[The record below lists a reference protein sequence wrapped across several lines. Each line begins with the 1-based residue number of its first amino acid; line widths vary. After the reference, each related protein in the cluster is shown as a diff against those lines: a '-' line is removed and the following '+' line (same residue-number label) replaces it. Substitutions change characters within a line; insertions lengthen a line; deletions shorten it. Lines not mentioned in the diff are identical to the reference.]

1 MQGRHAAFV
10 AAIEGCWAAFI
21 ASRRRM
27 APSSGTT
34 ASVALCTALLAACAA
49 VPPRTPPDPA
59 ATAQAFAAR
68 RLDNL
73 SPNLPPPASGWDRAQ
88 WLNAALLL
96 NPQLAEERARAT
108 AVAAGE
114 RTAAQIRNPTL
125 NLFGEYITAAAG
137 GAAWLY
143 GLSMDFLL
151 QRPGDRSRAKRS
163 AALET
168 QAAQSDVAE
177 SIWQVRTALRQS
189 LLDVV
194 YARDEAALLQQL
206 VAAREKLQE
215 SARANLDAGEI
226 AGSEAL
232 RTQLELSA
240 ARQRLN
246 QVLMQDSEAQGR
258 LAAAVGVPAA
268 ALDGVPLRWPQWD
281 RIAALYPDL
290 SGSIRQEALIDRP
303 DLVRALRE
311 YDLAETTLQSEVAR
325 RWPEFHITPG
335 YAWDNGG
342 VRENQLNETLHDNEL
357 GMSLELPI
365 FNRNEGPIGEA
376 VARRELA
383 GKHLES
389 IQAGLFMQMEQAE
402 RNWPRARLAWED
414 ATAAAVL
421 AQQRRQAE
429 QRALSAGA
437 SDRPTLL
444 LAQAEAIETQLLGL
458 QAAYAAQQ
466 AFAALEDAYRR
477 PLEGPE
483 CAMPLSWR
491 TEKTS

>member
-10 AAIEGCWAAFI
+10 AAIADCWAVFI

-27 APSSGTT
+27 APTSGAT
-34 ASVALCTALLAACAA
+34 ASVALCAALLAACAT

-59 ATAQAFAAR
+59 ATAQAFADR
-68 RLDNL
+68 RLDHL
-73 SPNLPPPASGWDRAQ
+73 SDTLPPPASGWDRAQ
-88 WLNAALLL
+88 WLSAALLL
-96 NPQLAEERARAT
+96 NPQLAEARARAT

-125 NLFGEYITAAAG
+125 NLFGEYVTAAAG

-189 LLDVV
+189 LLDAV

-206 VAAREKLQE
+206 VAAREKLLE

-226 AGSEAL
+226 AGNEAL
-232 RTQLELSA
+232 RIQLELSA
-240 ARQRLN
+240 VRQRLN
-246 QVLMQDSEAQGR
+246 QVSMRASEAQGR

-268 ALDGVPLRWPQWD
+268 VLDGVPLQWLQWD
-281 RIAALYPDL
+281 GIASLTPDL
-290 SGSIRQEALIDRP
+290 SGAIRREALIDRP

-311 YDLAETTLQSEVAR
+311 YDLAETALQGEVAR

-365 FNRNEGPIGEA
+365 FNHNEGPIGEA

-402 RNWPRARLAWED
+402 RSWPRARQAWED

-421 AQQRRQAE
+421 AQQRSQAE
-429 QRALSAGA
+429 QRALTAGA

-483 CAMPLSWR
+483 CAMPLNWR
-491 TEKTS
+491 MEKTS

>member
-1 MQGRHAAFV
+1 MP
-10 AAIEGCWAAFI
+10 I
-21 ASRRRM
+21 
-27 APSSGTT
+27 
-34 ASVALCTALLAACAA
+34 ALCAALLAACAG
-49 VPPRTPPDPA
+49 VPTRTPPDPA

-73 SPNLPPPASGWDRAQ
+73 ASALPPPAAGWDRAQ
-88 WLNAALLL
+88 WLDAALLL
-96 NPQLAEERARAT
+96 NPQLAEARARAT

-125 NLFGEYITAAAG
+125 NLFGEYVTAAAG

-226 AGSEAL
+226 AGGEAL
-232 RTQLELSA
+232 RTQLELSV

-246 QVLMQDSEAQGR
+246 QISMQGSEAGGR

-268 ALDGVPLRWPQWD
+268 ALDGIPLLWPQWD
-281 RIAALYPDL
+281 GIGALSPDL

-311 YDLAETTLQSEVAR
+311 YDLAETTLQGEVAR

-389 IQAGLFMQMEQAE
+389 VQAGLFMQMEQAE
-402 RNWPRARLAWED
+402 RNWPRARQAWRD
-414 ATAAAVL
+414 ATDAAVL
-421 AQQRRQAE
+421 ARQHGEAE
-429 QRALSAGA
+429 QRALNAGA

-444 LAQAEAIETQLLGL
+444 LAQIEAIEAQLLAL
-458 QAAYAAQQ
+458 QAAYEAQQ

-483 CAMPLSWR
+483 CAMPMSWR
-491 TEKTS
+491 TEKIS